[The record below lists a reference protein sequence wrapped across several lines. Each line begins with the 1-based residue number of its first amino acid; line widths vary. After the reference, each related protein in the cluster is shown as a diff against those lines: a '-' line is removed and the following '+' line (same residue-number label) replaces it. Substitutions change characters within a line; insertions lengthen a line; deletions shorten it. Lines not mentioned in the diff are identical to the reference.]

1 MQKTKTKIVLLCSA
15 AVLFPVLLGILLGTL
30 LGMTVNI
37 KNNEHFTEF
46 ANALPTK
53 LLDINGEL
61 ITEFAS
67 DEKREIITLA
77 ELPQHLIDALITRED
92 NVFFKHAG
100 FSIKAITRA
109 VIGQLMRRSL
119 GGGSTLTQQIAGTLY
134 LDRTEISVT
143 RKIKELWWAIQ
154 MERRYSKQEILELYL
169 NKVYLGGG
177 TYGVNAASKY
187 YFGHSAREITPAEA
201 AILVIQLSN
210 PGHYNPFEYPNR
222 AMERQSYV
230 LNEMTRAGF
239 LTKEEADQSFDDFW
253 LHFDYTR
260 ISSSAYFM
268 REDKAPWF
276 SEFVRKELEKMMY
289 GKMDVYTGGYT
300 VHTTMNMKHQLAAQN
315 IMQRYITWANKSY
328 NETKNVRKSSASS
341 TYIPM
346 TELLALVF
354 DIPQLKISEQRNEV
368 ITMSAFKNTVNP
380 TLDVLSLMFGIEQ
393 LKIDVVNR
401 ATAQTSETRKK
412 NKIEGTMIA
421 LENATGYIT
430 AMVGGSEYGQDNQFI
445 RAVQAKLQPGSS
457 FKPLYYTAAIDSKKF
472 TPTSVIY
479 DVPTIFRKED
489 GSLYIPQNNKGE
501 WYGSVQLWYAL
512 TRSMNVPSLIILR
525 DIGFDA
531 AINQAAALLGLKQE
545 EFAERKLERV
555 YPIGLG
561 VCSVKPVEM
570 ARAFAIFANQG
581 KEVVP
586 LAVRSVEDRN
596 GKVILNPER
605 EIRLAQQEK
614 GEASQIISPQ
624 TAYIMT
630 DLLTN
635 TITHPK
641 GTLAY
646 GSDSGKK
653 LRYIDENGKRYTIPA
668 AGKTGT
674 TQNWSD
680 AWAIGFTPYYTAAFW
695 FGFDAKGESMGV
707 YLNGSSLPGPA
718 WGDFMGAV
726 HEGLPYKPFV
736 KPSTGI
742 VEATVCSVSGGIL
755 STACGNNRTT
765 KYFLAGTEPIGIC
778 EQHTNREREVFL
790 GAERLFSEYY
800 MSGTRQT
807 KITDNTGL
815 KLDLSFLNGEEYSMQ
830 SEKDIADKQ
839 QSAEFEKERQRL
851 PDHNELFD

>member
-1 MQKTKTKIVLLCSA
+1 MRKNKVVIILLCALSVVLP
-15 AVLFPVLLGILLGTL
+15 VLFGAGLGAL
-30 LGMTVNI
+30 LGMTQNI

-46 ANALPTK
+46 TNALPTR

-67 DEKREIITLA
+67 DEKREMITLN

-92 NVFFKHAG
+92 NIFFKHAG
-100 FSIKAITRA
+100 FSIKSIVRA
-109 VIGQLMRRSL
+109 FAGKLLHRQM

-134 LDRTEISVT
+134 TDRTAITYT

-210 PGHYNPFEYPNR
+210 PVYYNPFEYPNR
-222 AMERQSYV
+222 AMERQKYV
-230 LNEMTRAGF
+230 LDEMAKTGF
-239 LTKEEADQSFDDFW
+239 LTKDEAEQSFDDFW
-253 LHFDYTR
+253 LNFDYTR
-260 ISSSAYFM
+260 INSSAYFM

-289 GKMDVYTGGYT
+289 GTMDVYTGGYT
-300 VHTTMNMKHQLAAQN
+300 VHTTMNMKQQLAAQD
-315 IMQRYITWANKSY
+315 IMQRYIAWANNSY
-328 NETKNVRKSSASS
+328 NRTRSSRKSSAVS

-346 TELLALVF
+346 TELLSLVF

-368 ITMSAFKNTVNP
+368 VTMAAFKNTVNP
-380 TLDVLSLMFGIEQ
+380 TLDVLSLMFGIEE

-401 ATAQTSETRKK
+401 VNAQTTETRKK

-430 AMVGGSEYGQDNQFI
+430 ALVGGSEYGQDNQFI
-445 RAVQAKLQPGSS
+445 RAVQARVQPGSS
-457 FKPLYYTAAIDSKKF
+457 FKPLYYTAAIASKKF
-472 TPTSVIY
+472 TATSVIY
-479 DVPTIFRKED
+479 DVPTIFKKDD
-489 GSLYIPQNNKGE
+489 GTLYIPQNNKGE
-501 WYGSVQLWYAL
+501 WYGPVQLWYAL
-512 TRSMNVPSLIILR
+512 TRSMNVPSLKILR
-525 DIGFDA
+525 EIGFDA
-531 AINQAAALLGLKQE
+531 AINQAGALLGLKPE
-545 EFAERKLERV
+545 EYAERKLEKV

-561 VCSVKPVEM
+561 VCSVRPIEM

-586 LAVRSVEDRN
+586 MAIRSVEDRN

-605 EIRLAQQEK
+605 DIRVAQQAK
-614 GEASQIISPQ
+614 GEAAQIISPQ

-635 TITHPK
+635 TITNPK
-641 GTLAY
+641 GTLGY
-646 GSDSGKK
+646 GSNWGKK
-653 LRYIDENGKRYTIPA
+653 MQYKDANGRLYTIPA

-680 AWAIGFTPYYTAAFW
+680 TWAIGFTPYYTAAFW
-695 FGFDAKGESMGV
+695 FGFDAKGESMGTD
-707 YLNGSSLPGPA
+707 LNGSSLPGPA
-718 WGDFMGAV
+718 WGDFMKVAN
-726 HEGLPYKPFV
+726 EGLPYKAFA
-736 KPSTGI
+736 KPSSGI
-742 VEATVCSVSGGIL
+742 TEATVCSVSGGIL
-755 STACGNNRTT
+755 SPACGNNRTT
-765 KYFLAGTEPIGIC
+765 KYYLDGTQPTGIC
-778 EQHTNREREVFL
+778 ELHTDRERAELL
-790 GAERLFSEYY
+790 GTQRLSSEYY
-800 MSGTRQT
+800 MSGVTRP
-807 KITDNTGL
+807 KVSDDDGL
-815 KLDLSFLNGEEYSMQ
+815 KLDLSFLNGADSEPQTDTAPNEE
-830 SEKDIADKQ
+830 ET
-839 QSAEFEKERQRL
+839 L
-851 PDHNELFD
+851 PDFNKFFE